1 MSHATTYGRTVL
13 RAPAKATECTTL
25 AWSNTFTRELPGDAA
40 VEEAPYAILEK
51 EKSGEQT
58 VDIPEVLFRASREV
72 RGLWSWAVAEQ
83 HENPQLV
90 SVSPSG
96 AQLVGLSAS
105 AFWRD
110 ADTAAMAWSGSTRL
124 AGSNMWAHN
133 YGGHQFGIW
142 AGQLGD
148 GRAMSLGETVHNSC
162 RWEVQLKGAGPTPY
176 VRMADGYAVRRSSIR
191 EYLAAEHMHALGVPT
206 ARSLSLV
213 FTDRE
218 VVREERERGAV
229 VARLAPSWVRFG
241 SFELPASR
249 ADHVTTK
256 QLADYVIRHHY
267 PDITHNPY
275 IQLLER
281 AVASTAQMVA
291 RWQAVGF
298 CHGVMN
304 TDYMSL
310 LGLTIDYG
318 PFAFLDAYDPDF
330 ICNHSDPSG
339 RYAFNEQPRVAL
351 WNLTRLAAPLA
362 ALINQSADPS
372 GSEQTVNVI
381 TDALNAFGPQFSAE
395 YARVMRRKFGLF
407 AVARD
412 DDVDVVVQPF
422 LDLLAEAGTDYA
434 FAMRT
439 LCSVP
444 EALSSN
450 TLDAVVDGLA
460 LRSQTIA
467 CDVTAWK
474 RRVSE
479 YFTTVYGPR
488 LERESADATVGERMK
503 RENPNFVLR
512 NWVAQDIIARADKG
526 DFAWVDQ
533 VLKLLTVHAFDD
545 HAPAGMEDAEKY
557 AGPVPDWGEGLQCSC
572 SS

>member
-1 MSHATTYGRTVL
+1 MSHATNSQFGRTVL
-13 RAPAKATECTTL
+13 RPLAKATECTTL
-25 AWSNTFTRELPGDAA
+25 EWANTFTRELPGDAA
-40 VEEAPYAILEK
+40 LEEAPYAALEK
-51 EKSGEQT
+51 QESDELT
-58 VDIPEVLFRASREV
+58 VDVPEVLLRASREV
-72 RGLWSWAVAEQ
+72 RGLWSWAVSEQ
-83 HENPQLV
+83 HENPQLI

-96 AQLVGLSAS
+96 AQL
-105 AFWRD
+105 
-110 ADTAAMAWSGSTRL
+110 
-124 AGSNMWAHN
+124 
-133 YGGHQFGIW
+133 I
-142 AGQLGD
+142 
-148 GRAMSLGETVHNSC
+148 
-162 RWEVQLKGAGPTPY
+162 VQLKGAGPTPY

-191 EYLAAEHMHALGVPT
+191 EYLAAEHMHALNVPT

-213 FTDRE
+213 FTDRV
-218 VVREERERGAV
+218 VVREERELGAV
-229 VARLAPSWVRFG
+229 VARIAPSWVRFG

-249 ADHVTTK
+249 ADHATTQK
-256 QLADYVIRHHY
+256 LADYVIRYHY

-281 AVASTAQMVA
+281 AVTNTARMVA
-291 RWQAVGF
+291 RWQCVGF

-304 TDYMSL
+304 TDNMSI

-330 ICNHSDPSG
+330 VCNHSDYSG

-362 ALINQSADPS
+362 ALINRSTDS
-372 GSEQTVNVI
+372 SESETVNVI

-407 AVARD
+407 GEARD
-412 DDVDVVVQPF
+412 DDVDAVVQPF
-422 LDLLAEAGTDYA
+422 LDLLAEAGTDYTY
-434 FAMRT
+434 AMRT

-450 TLDAVVDGLA
+450 TVDAVVDGLA
-460 LRSQTIA
+460 LRSQNIA

-474 RRVSE
+474 RRMSE

-488 LERESADATVGERMK
+488 LKMENADDVGAMMK

-512 NWVAQDIIARADKG
+512 NWVAQDIIERADKG
-526 DFAWVDQ
+526 DHAWVDQ
-533 VLKLLTVHAFDD
+533 MLKLLTDHAFDD
-545 HAPAGMEDAEKY
+545 HAPMGMEDAEKY
-557 AGPVPDWGEGLQCSC
+557 AGPVPSWGEGLQCSC

>member
-1 MSHATTYGRTVL
+1 MSHATNSQFGRTVL
-13 RAPAKATECTTL
+13 RPLAKATECTTL
-25 AWSNTFTRELPGDAA
+25 EWANTFTRELPGDAA
-40 VEEAPYAILEK
+40 LEEAPYAALEK
-51 EKSGEQT
+51 QESDELT
-58 VDIPEVLFRASREV
+58 VDVPEVLLRASREV
-72 RGLWSWAVAEQ
+72 RGLWSWAVSEQ
-83 HENPQLV
+83 HENPQLI

-96 AQLVGLSAS
+96 AQLIGLSAS
-105 AFWRD
+105 AFWQN
-110 ADTAAMAWSGSTRL
+110 ADIAAMAWSGSTRL

-148 GRAMSLGETVHNSC
+148 GRAMSLGETVHNNI

-191 EYLAAEHMHALGVPT
+191 EYLAAEHMHALNVPT

-213 FTDRE
+213 FTDRV
-218 VVREERERGAV
+218 VVREERELGAV
-229 VARLAPSWVRFG
+229 VARIAPSWVRFG

-249 ADHVTTK
+249 ADHATTQK
-256 QLADYVIRHHY
+256 LADYVIRYHY

-281 AVASTAQMVA
+281 AVTNTARMVA
-291 RWQAVGF
+291 RW
-298 CHGVMN
+298 H
-304 TDYMSL
+304 
-310 LGLTIDYG
+310 
-318 PFAFLDAYDPDF
+318 
-330 ICNHSDPSG
+330 G

-362 ALINQSADPS
+362 ALINRSTDS
-372 GSEQTVNVI
+372 SESETVNVI

-407 AVARD
+407 GEARD
-412 DDVDVVVQPF
+412 DDVDAVVQPF
-422 LDLLAEAGTDYA
+422 LDLLAEAGTDYTY
-434 FAMRT
+434 AMRT

-450 TLDAVVDGLA
+450 TVDAVVDGLA
-460 LRSQTIA
+460 LRSQNIA

-474 RRVSE
+474 RRMSE

-488 LERESADATVGERMK
+488 LKMENADDVGAMMK

-512 NWVAQDIIARADKG
+512 NWVAQDIIERADKG
-526 DFAWVDQ
+526 DHAWVDQ
-533 VLKLLTVHAFDD
+533 MLKLLTDHAFDD
-545 HAPAGMEDAEKY
+545 HAPMGMEDAEKY
-557 AGPVPDWGEGLQCSC
+557 AGPVPSWGEGLQCSC